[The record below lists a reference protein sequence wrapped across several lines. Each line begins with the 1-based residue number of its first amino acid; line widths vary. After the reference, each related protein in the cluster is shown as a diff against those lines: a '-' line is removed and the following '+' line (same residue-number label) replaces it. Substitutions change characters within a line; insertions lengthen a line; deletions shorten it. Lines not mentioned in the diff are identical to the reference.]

1 MSTPSPEAEVTNP
14 RLLTLLWSMAAL
26 LVSYGL
32 LMAGTGLFN
41 TFIGLRAEF
50 EGFSRDYIGYL
61 VAAYYV
67 GLMLGSLRCGPLINR
82 IGHIRAFAA
91 FSSLSATATL
101 VFPFVTEPWA
111 WLLLRVVIGFNLAG
125 VFTVAESWLNNRATP
140 ATRGT
145 LLSLYMTTSYLAL
158 GSGQLLMNFGDIAG
172 PDPFMLAAILFCV
185 AVLPVALTRA
195 THPPPV
201 ASPHFNARLLYRASP
216 TALLACLCSG
226 LSVGALWGLSP
237 LFARDLGLSVAEIA
251 SFMSVVIL
259 SAMFFQYP
267 IGRLSDRFDRRS
279 VMLGVCSLA
288 ALASVLMMFQLQV
301 YAPDSPWEVA
311 RSTTWLRHPMA
322 ITAVAAL
329 YGGVIST
336 LYPMGVA
343 YANDY
348 IEAEDRVAVSPGLVL
363 AFGAG
368 AAAGPIP
375 AGYLMEW
382 LGPLGLYLHTAI
394 VSLALATFI
403 GYRMT
408 RRSWAGVVEKETFV
422 VLPVATSTPIPL
434 MEEPEP
440 SKTAGA
446 SRIPRW
452 IRHRQRRGTG
462 RGG

>member
-1 MSTPSPEAEVTNP
+1 
-14 RLLTLLWSMAAL
+14 
-26 LVSYGL
+26 
-32 LMAGTGLFN
+32 
-41 TFIGLRAEF
+41 
-50 EGFSRDYIGYL
+50 
-61 VAAYYV
+61 
-67 GLMLGSLRCGPLINR
+67 
-82 IGHIRAFAA
+82 
-91 FSSLSATATL
+91 
-101 VFPFVTEPWA
+101 
-111 WLLLRVVIGFNLAG
+111 
-125 VFTVAESWLNNRATP
+125 
-140 ATRGT
+140 
-145 LLSLYMTTSYLAL
+145 
-158 GSGQLLMNFGDIAG
+158 
-172 PDPFMLAAILFCV
+172 
-185 AVLPVALTRA
+185 
-195 THPPPV
+195 
-201 ASPHFNARLLYRASP
+201 
-216 TALLACLCSG
+216 
-226 LSVGALWGLSP
+226 
-237 LFARDLGLSVAEIA
+237 
-251 SFMSVVIL
+251 
-259 SAMFFQYP
+259 
-267 IGRLSDRFDRRS
+267 
-279 VMLGVCSLA
+279 MLGVCSLA